1 MGSKR
6 FISKQLAFSEIVLN
20 LVHFALPR
28 DWKISSVWMTT
39 TDEIYWN
46 CGGQKDNFPLTFLS
60 SLDWAN
66 NQVNVRQINRKK
78 CPKCVTDV
86 HVGAP

>member
-1 MGSKR
+1 
-6 FISKQLAFSEIVLN
+6 
-20 LVHFALPR
+20 
-28 DWKISSVWMTT
+28 MTT

-66 NQVNVRQINRKK
+66 NQVNVRQINRRK

-86 HVGAP
+86 HVGGHRKNMRPKETLGS